1 MLRIRWTPEE
11 EKRLLDLLAAG
22 KSWTL
27 ISLALKR
34 TMASVKLR
42 AKRLLAATD
51 RSAGAEGKGKR

>member
-1 MLRIRWTPEE
+1 MPRIRWTPEE

-34 TMASVKLR
+34 SMVSVKLR
-42 AKRLLAATD
+42 AKRLLNASD
-51 RSAGAEGKGKR
+51 RSAGAGEGK